1 MRGQFMSTKT
11 EFDFYTKLK
20 KHQKIRKPVPN
31 IVKKSSEFNNLLD
44 ANIISKPQRGVGFI
58 EVLKIESY
66 DDFYLQKYPH
76 SNIKVKTEI
85 DNQKKFRNTKATNT
99 EKDRIILMRGF
110 QNILIN
116 NIEVDLL
123 KTTKEHNIFSA
134 VLKSLKV
141 KKVCFVENLLP
152 FFMAEKL
159 LGDDYV
165 YIHFYGRLPKESV
178 LKKIQCEQYLH
189 FGDYDFVGLSEYLRA
204 KKVYDDCR
212 LYKPK
217 NLITLFDKYSKPRKT
232 KDTKYNNIKISTDIE
247 IIEIVKKIEHTNR
260 FLEQQILF
268 DEL

>member
-1 MRGQFMSTKT
+1 MSTKT

-20 KHQKIRKPVPN
+20 SHQKIKKPIPN
-31 IVKKSSEFNNLLD
+31 IVKKSSEFTNLLS
-44 ANIISKPQRGVGFI
+44 ANIVSEPQRGIGFI
-58 EVLKIESY
+58 EIIKSKDY
-66 DDFYLQKYPH
+66 DNFYLQKYPH
-76 SNIKVKTEI
+76 PNIEVKTEI

-99 EKDRIILMRGF
+99 EKDRVILMRGF
-110 QNILIN
+110 QNILVN

-123 KTTKEHNIFSA
+123 KITKEHNIFSA
-134 VLKSLKV
+134 VLKNLEA

-165 YIHFYGRLPKESV
+165 YIHFYGRLPKESI

-189 FGDYDFVGLSEYLRA
+189 FGDYDFLGLSEYLRA
-204 KKVYDDCR
+204 KNVFDDCR
-212 LYKPK
+212 LYKPE
-217 NLITLFDKYSKPRKT
+217 NFITLFNESSKPRK
-232 KDTKYNNIKISTDIE
+232 KHDTKYNNIKTSTDIE
-247 IIEIVKKIEHTNR
+247 IIEIVKKIEHTNH